1 VMCLTVS
8 SLYRLFRPDPSIAC
22 GTECAAQLMLVLSLG
37 CVLSYPLAK
46 VGFPYRDAGLNAA
59 DIWMGLDWRAYLHFF
74 NDRPLLGT
82 LARLIYDSVFVQFLI
97 LIASLAAPS
106 RLLRLQQYIFATA
119 LALVVTLAVFTFV
132 PAGGI
137 YTFLAISPDEFANLS
152 PVMSTDQ
159 IIYLDAIRSGE
170 HTLVSSLAGLVT
182 FPSFHATWAILF
194 IRGFY
199 PIRRLRYGAILL
211 NLFMLVITPIQG
223 AHYFI
228 DLVGGVVVAA
238 AAIYVAVRFMP
249 GREQTSHTQDILV
262 VQKASGMTTSIKMD
276 DQGPARSLGGACL

>member
-1 VMCLTVS
+1 MVVATIVGFRMANLSVAWTSVGIILTCVVMCLTVS

-74 NDRPLLGT
+74 NDRPLLGA
-82 LARLIYDSVFVQFLI
+82 LARLTYDSVFVQFLI

-137 YTFLAISPDEFANLS
+137 YTFHAISPDEFANLS

-170 HTLVSSLAGLVT
+170 HTLVSSLGGPRYLPELSRYMGDFVYMG
-182 FPSFHATWAILF
+182 ILS
-194 IRGFY
+194 
-199 PIRRLRYGAILL
+199 
-211 NLFMLVITPIQG
+211 NQ
-223 AHYFI
+223 
-228 DLVGGVVVAA
+228 A
-238 AAIYVAVRFMP
+238 AAIWCDPPEPVHARHHADP
-249 GREQTSHTQDILV
+249 GRTLFHRPRRRCSRRGGRNLCRREIY
-262 VQKASGMTTSIKMD
+262 
-276 DQGPARSLGGACL
+276 ARS